1 MIAKRNRQHAVL
13 SSLNPFIV
21 YLHAKGTQTKNHVQ
35 AAICPDRIARSEDM
49 MVQRLPSLVLCLP
62 RRFLLRGLLALF
74 SAAVRLGRL
83 TLALPLEDA
92 LRRNLFI
99 QCEHAG
105 HQHRAQVKKRVI
117 FRVCGRE
124 GGREGGDV
132 GEMLG
137 RTNSGLKRAAS
148 LFAHNTYR
156 AVPSKNAAREVVA
169 NRNDGRDCV
178 LTPVLSSPWLT
189 HGSSSLLLGLCLSYP
204 RSRLLLLPSFR
215 LSLCPCD
222 PESVQRQE
230 KNT

>member
-1 MIAKRNRQHAVL
+1 
-13 SSLNPFIV
+13 
-21 YLHAKGTQTKNHVQ
+21 
-35 AAICPDRIARSEDM
+35 

-124 GGREGGDV
+124 GGREGGR
-132 GEMLG
+132 GA
-137 RTNSGLKRAAS
+137 T
-148 LFAHNTYR
+148 
-156 AVPSKNAAREVVA
+156 
-169 NRNDGRDCV
+169 
-178 LTPVLSSPWLT
+178 
-189 HGSSSLLLGLCLSYP
+189 
-204 RSRLLLLPSFR
+204 
-215 LSLCPCD
+215 
-222 PESVQRQE
+222 
-230 KNT
+230 